1 MNYYKCVVYGSVR
14 LFEAMCVCVAGEAYE
29 QGGGDHGS
37 PRGEPAPCTRAGTRR
52 AGGGKVST
60 CLLSYLTV
68 PGFQPVSYPTSQSQA
83 LNLSPILP
91 HSPRLSYLCYII

>member
-1 MNYYKCVVYGSVR
+1 MNKCVVYESVR
-14 LFEAMCVCVAGEAYE
+14 LCDATCVCVTGEAYE

-68 PGFQPVSYPTSQSQA
+68 PGFHISVILSRDSLP
-83 LNLSPILP
+83 NLFKLCP
-91 HSPRLSYLCYII
+91 HSVTKLFKE